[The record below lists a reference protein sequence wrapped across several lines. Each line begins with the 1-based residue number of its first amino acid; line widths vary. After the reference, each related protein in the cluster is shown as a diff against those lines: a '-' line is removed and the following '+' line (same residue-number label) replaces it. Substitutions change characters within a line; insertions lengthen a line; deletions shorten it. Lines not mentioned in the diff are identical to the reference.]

1 MCIPNLLITFS
12 VDGHFGSIT
21 LCVLLTIL
29 LGTWVYKCLFEALL
43 SISLG
48 LYSEIEF
55 LDHMVFNN
63 NNSVFKNSKTC
74 NNIVWFLLCEGHKQK
89 TIIRWQS
96 QRSGYLGVGE
106 AESRARRELSR
117 VFYILIWVEVTQY
130 A

>member
-1 MCIPNLLITFS
+1 MYHILLIHS
-12 VDGHFGSIT
+12 SMNGHFIASAFW
-21 LCVLLTIL
+21 LLWML
-29 LGTWVYKCLFEALL
+29 LLWAWVYKCLFEALL

-55 LDHMVFNN
+55 LDHMVFKN

-96 QRSGYLGVGE
+96 QRSGYLWVGE